1 MKINFPQALAVLILI
16 AVLPLPYGYY
26 LLLRPVVCLGLI
38 YLLIRD
44 WKQLSQ
50 NTKAITIVIAVL
62 FNPFAAVF
70 LSKLVWVPIDL
81 ACSYFLF
88 KKYKKEDW
96 S

>member
-26 LLLRPVVCLGLI
+26 LLLRPLVCLGLV

-44 WKQLSQ
+44 WKQLNQ
-50 NTKAITIVIAVL
+50 NIKAITIVIAVL
-62 FNPFAAVF
+62 FNPFAAIF
-70 LSKLVWVPIDL
+70 LTKLVWVPIDL

>member
-1 MKINFPQALAVLILI
+1 MKINFPQALAILILI

-44 WKQLSQ
+44 WKSLSQ
-50 NTKAITIVIAVL
+50 NARAITIVIAIL

-70 LSKLVWVPIDL
+70 LSKIVWVPIDL

-88 KKYKKEDW
+88 KKYQKEDW
-96 S
+96 L